1 MRGRRRLA
9 RLRVRVRVEVRVRV
23 RVEVRVRVG
32 VRVTRG
38 ARCPDRQAAH
48 IGRRVLAVGP
58 RDAAEGR
65 ACRVG

>member
-1 MRGRRRLA
+1 M
-9 RLRVRVRVEVRVRV
+9 RV